1 MGSGGPARVKAT
13 PAQVPP
19 KFSLKEKTSPL
30 RRSFLEM
37 GNSRSQLQLQEEEIN
52 EITAETGFTKQQIE
66 RLYARFTSL
75 DKQNHGYLTREDFL
89 RIPELAINPLGDRI
103 VHAFFYESKNTEE
116 EKVDFKDFVRVV
128 AHFRPVKKSP
138 LKNKLN
144 TRMEKLHFAF
154 RMYDLDGDDKISKEE
169 LLAVLTMMV
178 GNNISTEQLISIAER
193 TIHEAD
199 LDKDDLISF
208 EEFAKVLERTDVE
221 QKMSIRFLN

>member
-1 MGSGGPARVKAT
+1 MG
-13 PAQVPP
+13 
-19 KFSLKEKTSPL
+19 
-30 RRSFLEM
+30 
-37 GNSRSQLQLQEEEIN
+37 EIN

-103 VHAFFYESKNTEE
+103 VHAFFYESKSQGE

-128 AHFRPVKKSP
+128 AHFRPVKKNP
-138 LKNKLN
+138 AKNKLN
-144 TRMEKLHFAF
+144 TRHEKLHFAF

-178 GNNISTEQLISIAER
+178 GANISEDQLVSIAER
-193 TIHEAD
+193 TIMEAD
-199 LDKDDLISF
+199 EDKDNLISF
-208 EEFAKVLERTDVE
+208 DEFSKVLQRTDVE
-221 QKMSIRFLN
+221 QKMSIRFKFIWTLYFGIFDYIDFYLSIMSRLLFATVRCDP

>member
-1 MGSGGPARVKAT
+1 MGSRGGPAHRQHLV
-13 PAQVPP
+13 
-19 KFSLKEKTSPL
+19 L
-30 RRSFLEM
+30 RFLEM
-37 GNSRSQLQLQEEEIN
+37 GNSRSTLQLQQEEIE

-66 RLYARFTSL
+66 RLYARFSSL
-75 DKQNHGYLTREDFL
+75 DKQSHGYLTREDFL

-103 VHAFFYESKNTEE
+103 VHAFFYESKNTDE
-116 EKVDFKDFVRVV
+116 EKVDFKDFVRVL
-128 AHFRPVKKSP
+128 AHFRPIKKNAE
-138 LKNKLN
+138 KNKLN

-178 GNNISTEQLISIAER
+178 GSNISTEQLISIAER
-193 TIHEAD
+193 TIMEAD
-199 LDKDDLISF
+199 MDKDDLISF

>member
-1 MGSGGPARVKAT
+1 MGARVKAT
-13 PAQVPP
+13 PAQVDL
-19 KFSLKEKTSPL
+19 LKLNLFTSF
-30 RRSFLEM
+30 RSFLEM

-103 VHAFFYESKNTEE
+103 VHAFFYESKSQGE

-128 AHFRPVKKSP
+128 AHFRPVKKNP
-138 LKNKLN
+138 AKNKLN
-144 TRMEKLHFAF
+144 TRHEKLHFAF

-178 GNNISTEQLISIAER
+178 GANISPEQLLSIAER
-193 TIHEAD
+193 TILEAD
-199 LDKDDLISF
+199 EDKDELISF
-208 EEFAKVLERTDVE
+208 EEFVKVLERTDVE

>member
-1 MGSGGPARVKAT
+1 
-13 PAQVPP
+13 
-19 KFSLKEKTSPL
+19 LKVSIFTSF
-30 RRSFLEM
+30 RSFLEM

-103 VHAFFYESKNTEE
+103 VHAFFYESKSQGE

-128 AHFRPVKKSP
+128 AHFRPVKKNP
-138 LKNKLN
+138 AKNKLN
-144 TRMEKLHFAF
+144 TRHEKLHFAF

-178 GNNISTEQLISIAER
+178 GANISPEQLLSIAER
-193 TIHEAD
+193 TILEAD
-199 LDKDDLISF
+199 EDKDELISF
-208 EEFAKVLERTDVE
+208 EEFVKVLERTDVE